1 MKCDIAG
8 TDAARAWCWAVL
20 RTERDLRLAAKG
32 GRPITTPNLRR
43 LLLRRMAKVGIGR
56 TGWEYSDLRA
66 GSMLGAGKEKELSET
81 EFQSLFSQWTE
92 NPAPLSWQT
101 RLYRDWVTGK
111 SYDVIDLPT
120 GLGKTMVMAVWL
132 VTRTLHPELNLP
144 TRLIYVVDR
153 RTVVDQATDIARKL
167 QKNHGKD
174 KLAISTLR
182 GQLADNREWS
192 ADPSHPAIVIGTVDL
207 IGSALLFSGYR
218 SSYKRRPLEA
228 GLLGQDSLM
237 VLDEAHLSKP
247 FEKLICAI
255 NDTGRFQK
263 DTNDRTQ
270 VKPMRVIRMS
280 ATSGDSTGSKQ
291 FTLQFDA
298 DGNLTGDDAK
308 DKTIT
313 DRFGATKTLLVVESE
328 KPIEAIAAE
337 ADRLAGERP
346 GSRIV
351 IFVRTPKL
359 VADLRKALEKKN
371 KDYATRI
378 AQLTGTMRGLE
389 RDELVD
395 TEKPLSENDHERRVM
410 QRFLKPD
417 DDPSQE
423 NCFFISTSA
432 GEVGFDLNA
441 DHLVGDEA
449 PLDSWIQ
456 RLGRVNR
463 RGNGDATVILVE
475 ERKPADKTRFDNA
488 CITTSKLFTNG
499 MDVSPKALAAFKK
512 TLTSEQIDEASS
524 PKPTMV
530 ELTDIL
536 LDAWSMTSIVE
547 PMPGRPEVGPWIRGI
562 DEELPETTIAWRAE
576 LDLPGFGQ
584 LDLETIEEWFDT
596 HRVLTHETLSVPTS
610 AAAKWFTDRWDKLD
624 DKQKSEVGSR
634 PLIVDRAG
642 LKLVTVNEVIN
653 QLGRTTDSLR
663 NADLILPASFGGI
676 ERGKGLLDADAPEV
690 PKDESK
696 QSAED
701 KAKALASRRAAPDIA
716 DEHGR
721 YRELVT
727 KTEEGEPDV
736 RPIGLGAKPPNPAR
750 FVAELESDD
759 DKTVR
764 LISYVPKYEKPESGQ
779 KPQTLKQHVDAVSG
793 KMNDIFSQLSLPK
806 DLEAIVKHAAPLAA
820 DWHDHGKNREF
831 FERTVG
837 GTRTKTVEEWQKQL
851 KLEGNGKHQCLGK
864 SGGKDFGKPAR
875 GYRHEFG
882 SLREFIDA
890 NKEAKFTDSA
900 GKDITK
906 DVIDLALHLI
916 AVHHG
921 RGRPHFPKGGFD
933 PDCELRSDEIHTE
946 SIRRF
951 ARLQRKYGWW
961 RLAWLENLLRCAD
974 AVASSEQDAT
984 GGKK

>member
-1 MKCDIAG
+1 MRRPKPPIPSASKTLQTPAKPWRNRRIRKSQKAC
-8 TDAARAWCWAVL
+8 RV
-20 RTERDLRLAAKG
+20 RLDV
-32 GRPITTPNLRR
+32 
-43 LLLRRMAKVGIGR
+43 LLLFGSQRTLHFINSNAIQGKRREHMVDEKDFSSQFYEF
-56 TGWEYSDLRA
+56 TGVW
-66 GSMLGAGKEKELSET
+66 
-81 EFQSLFSQWTE
+81 
-92 NPAPLSWQT
+92 PLSWQC
-101 RLYRDWVTGK
+101 RLYEDYFKKGLHVLPNI
-111 SYDVIDLPT
+111 IDLPT
-120 GLGKTMVMAVWL
+120 GLGKTMVMAIWL
-132 VTRTLHPELNLP
+132 VARANKLDVP

-153 RTVVDQATDIARKL
+153 RTVVDQASDLAKKL
-167 QKNHGKD
+167 RDNFGKD

-182 GQLADNREWS
+182 GQLADNQEWS
-192 ADPSHPAIVIGTVDL
+192 ADPSHPAIIIGTVDL

-228 GLLGQDSLM
+228 GLLGQDSLL

-263 DTNDRTQ
+263 ARNDKAQ
-270 VKPMRVIRMS
+270 GKPIRVIRMS
-280 ATSGDSTGSKQ
+280 ATSGDSTGSKP

-298 DGNLTGDDAK
+298 AGSLTGEDAK
-308 DKTIT
+308 DKTII
-313 DRFGATKTLLVVESE
+313 DRFGATKTLLLIESE
-328 KPIEAIAAE
+328 KPVETIAAQ
-337 ADRLAGERP
+337 ADRLAVEKP

-359 VADLRKALEKKN
+359 VADVRKALEKKN
-371 KDYATRI
+371 TDYATRI

-395 TEKPLSENDHERRVM
+395 TEKPLGENDHERRVM

-417 DDPSQE
+417 NDPSQG
-423 NCFFISTSA
+423 NCFLISTSA

-463 RGNGDATVILVE
+463 RGNGDATVILVKE
-475 ERKPADKTRFDNA
+475 KELADKTGFDKA
-488 CITTSKLFTNG
+488 CIATSKLFTDG
-499 MDVSPKALAAFKK
+499 MDVSPKALAVFKK
-512 TLTSEQIDEASS
+512 TLTPEQIDEASS
-524 PKPTMV
+524 PKPAMV

-547 PMPGRPEVGPWIRGI
+547 PMPGRPEVAPWIRGI
-562 DEELPETTIAWRAE
+562 DEELPETVIAWRAE
-576 LDLPGFGQ
+576 LDLPGFDQ
-584 LDLETIEEWFDT
+584 LDLETIEEWFDM
-596 HRVLTHETLSVPTS
+596 HRILTHETLSVPTS
-610 AAAKWFTDRWDKLD
+610 AAAKWFPDRWDKLD

-634 PLIVDRAG
+634 PIIVDRAG

-653 QLGRTTDSLR
+653 QLGRKNTDSIR
-663 NADLILPASFGGI
+663 NADLIMPASFGGI

-696 QSAED
+696 QLAED
-701 KAKALASRRAAPDIA
+701 RFKAIASRQAAPDVA

-721 YRELVT
+721 YRKLVT

-736 RPIGLGAKPPNPAR
+736 RPIGPGAKPLNPAR
-750 FVAELESDD
+750 FVVELESDD
-759 DKTVR
+759 DKRVQ
-764 LISYVPKYEKPESGQ
+764 LISYVPKRDKLDLGS
-779 KPQTLKQHVDAVSG
+779 KPQSLKDHVTRVRCWVDRILG
-793 KMNDIFSQLSLPK
+793 QLSVDEVMK
-806 DLEAIVKHAAPLAA
+806 RAAQLAA
-820 DWHDHGKNREF
+820 DYHDHGKARE
-831 FERTVG
+831 R
-837 GTRTKTVEEWQKQL
+837 WQRLLVFPK
-851 KLEGNGKHQCLGK
+851 GFGKPDEPMGK
-864 SGGKDFGKPAR
+864 SGGEMKRDPR

-882 SLREFIDA
+882 SLRKFIDEHDQ
-890 NKEAKFTDSA
+890 KIDPEIF
-900 GKDITK
+900 
-906 DVIDLALHLI
+906 DLAMHLI

-933 PDCELRSDEIHTE
+933 PDCKSRSDEIHTE

-961 RLAWLENLLRCAD
+961 HLAWLENLLRCAD
-974 AVASSEQDAT
+974 AMASSEPDAI
-984 GGKK
+984 GGEK

>member
-1 MKCDIAG
+1 M
-8 TDAARAWCWAVL
+8 
-20 RTERDLRLAAKG
+20 
-32 GRPITTPNLRR
+32 
-43 LLLRRMAKVGIGR
+43 
-56 TGWEYSDLRA
+56 
-66 GSMLGAGKEKELSET
+66 ELSDVD
-81 EFQSLFSQWTE
+81 FQSLFSQWTE

-101 RLYRDWVTGK
+101 RLYRDWVAGK

-132 VTRTLHPELNLP
+132 VTRTLHPKLDLP

-153 RTVVDQATDIARKL
+153 RTVVDQASDIAKKL
-167 QKNHGKD
+167 QKNYGKD

-192 ADPSHPAIVIGTVDL
+192 RDPSHPAIIIGTVDL

-228 GLLGQDSLM
+228 GLLGQDSLL

-247 FEKLICAI
+247 FERLHV
-255 NDTGRFQK
+255 GRKNEDGRRQNGIEQFQAGK
-263 DTNDRTQ
+263 G
-270 VKPMRVIRMS
+270 KPMCVIRMS
-280 ATSGDSTGSKQ
+280 ATSGDSTGSKP
-291 FTLQFDA
+291 FTLQVDA
-298 DGNLTGDDAK
+298 AGSLTGDDAK

-313 DRFGATKTLLVVESE
+313 DRFGATKTLSLVESE
-328 KPIEAIAAE
+328 KPVETIAAE
-337 ADRLAGERP
+337 ADRLAVKKP

-359 VADLRKALEKKN
+359 VVDVRKALEKKN
-371 KDYATRI
+371 TDYATRI

-395 TEKPLSENDHERRVM
+395 TEKPLGENDHERRVM

-417 DDPSQE
+417 NDPSQG
-423 NCFFISTSA
+423 NCFLISTSA

-441 DHLVGDEA
+441 DHLVGDA
-449 PLDSWIQ
+449 ASLDSWIQ

-463 RGNGDATVILVE
+463 RGNGIAIVILIKE
-475 ERKPADKTRFDNA
+475 KEAADKTGFDKA
-488 CITTSKLFTNG
+488 CIATLKLFTDG
-499 MDVSPKALAAFKK
+499 MDVSPKALVAFKK
-512 TLTSEQIDEASS
+512 TLTPEQIDEASS

-536 LDAWSMTSIVE
+536 LDAWSMTSITE
-547 PMPGRPEVGPWIRGI
+547 PMPGRPEVAPWIRGI
-562 DEELPETTIAWRAE
+562 DEELPETVIAWRAE
-576 LDLPGFGQ
+576 LDLPGFDQ

-624 DKQKSEVGSR
+624 DKQKFEVGSR
-634 PLIVDRAG
+634 PIIVDRAG
-642 LKLVTVNEVIN
+642 LKRVTVNEVIN
-653 QLGRTTDSLR
+653 QLGRKNTDSIR

-690 PKDESK
+690 PNDESK

-701 KAKALASRRAAPDIA
+701 RAKALASRQAAPDVA

-736 RPIGLGAKPPNPAR
+736 RLIGLGAKPPNLAR
-750 FVAELESDD
+750 FVVELESDD
-759 DKTVR
+759 DKRVQ
-764 LISYVPKYEKPESGQ
+764 LISYVPKRDKPDFGSEPESLKDHVARVRYWVDRILGQ
-779 KPQTLKQHVDAVSG
+779 LNVDEVM
-793 KMNDIFSQLSLPK
+793 KR
-806 DLEAIVKHAAPLAA
+806 AAQLAA
-820 DWHDHGKNREF
+820 DYHDHGKGRE
-831 FERTVG
+831 R
-837 GTRTKTVEEWQKQL
+837 WQRLLVFPKGFN
-851 KLEGNGKHQCLGK
+851 KPNEPMGK
-864 SGGKDFGKPAR
+864 SGGEMKRDPR

-882 SLREFIDA
+882 SLREFTDA
-890 NKEAKFTDSA
+890 MRDKVSEEVF
-900 GKDITK
+900 
-906 DVIDLALHLI
+906 DLAMHLI
-916 AVHHG
+916 ATHHG
-921 RGRPHFPKGGFD
+921 RGRPYFPKGGFD
-933 PDCELRSDEIHTE
+933 PDYESRSHEIHTE

-951 ARLQRKYGWW
+951 ARLQRKYGHWQ
-961 RLAWLENLLRCAD
+961 LAWLENLLRCAD
-974 AVASSEQDAT
+974 AMASAENDVESER
-984 GGKK
+984 GVL